1 MDSGFTS
8 RRPRRTGLVLVATIL
23 AIGALATDRVGAAPS
38 GPTGG
43 IAWRTDVLA
52 PRSVTPLRTLVST
65 SSTGRRTWSVKGA
78 CRKVNGTL
86 RVNGAGTCTVSLRVA
101 ARKGKPAASS
111 KRRFRIATITPLV
124 DTVGASP
131 AVWYPTAPPA
141 YLSPEW
147 TVPIGSYVR
156 GTSIYP
162 LGIGLPRAEE
172 AACEMA
178 TRVRRG
184 VVVLSFGRQVA
195 GGASGFGTTIP
206 YDDIALVATA
216 WAAGLAR
223 CGSGPWELALG
234 TSNSGGATDHNGYT
248 GGVAWAQMV
257 VRART
262 LADPRVIVSGAVD
275 LEPSWGPPERA
286 KRWVNGYVATTP
298 VRLWN
303 FGSAD
308 GCPGTWLTTTRCN
321 NGWSIDD
328 VIHVSSGA
336 GPNVVAM
343 PQIHTASG
351 SQARQW
357 ALMMRRSLERGIE
370 FRLLGMSVQ
379 SAACAQA
386 SGCGSTSTPA
396 WVAWANL
403 RTAIDAHPTIAGS
416 PVPAPM
422 DIRWG
427 WTSTFFIPPD
437 GNTTTT
443 STTSP
448 TTSSTVDSSST
459 SSSDAPS
466 STG

>member
-1 MDSGFTS
+1 MPS
-8 RRPRRTGLVLVATIL
+8 RHRRWRIIVAGSLVVTGAWVAGH
-23 AIGALATDRVGAAPS
+23 AQASPKALP
-38 GPTGG
+38 GG

-52 PRSVTPLRTLVST
+52 PRSVTPLRSLAST
-65 SSTGRRTWSVKGA
+65 SSTGRRTWTVKGA
-78 CRKVNGTL
+78 CRKINGTL
-86 RVNGAGTCTVSLRVA
+86 RANGAGTCTVSLRVA
-101 ARKGKPAASS
+101 AKGGKPGASS
-111 KRRFRIATITPLV
+111 KRRFRIATITPLI
-124 DTVGASP
+124 DTIGASP
-131 AVWYPTAPPA
+131 AVWYPSAPPA
-141 YLSPEW
+141 YLAPEW

-156 GTSIYP
+156 GTTVYP
-162 LGIGLPRAEE
+162 LGTGLPQAEE

-184 VVVLSFGRQVA
+184 VVVLSFGRQVE
-195 GGASGFGTTIP
+195 GGASGFGTTIS
-206 YDDIALVATA
+206 YEDVALVATA

-223 CGSGPWELALG
+223 CGTGPWELALG
-234 TSNSGGATDHNGYT
+234 TSNSGGATDYNGYT
-248 GGVAWAQMV
+248 GGSAWATMV
-257 VRART
+257 TRART
-262 LADPRVIVSGAVD
+262 LSDARVIVSGAVD

-343 PQIHTASG
+343 PQIHTGSG

-379 SAACAQA
+379 SAACAQGG
-386 SGCGSTSTPA
+386 GCGSTKTPA
-396 WVAWANL
+396 WVAWMNL
-403 RTAIDAHPTIAGS
+403 RAAIDAHPTIAGS

-427 WTSTFFIPPD
+427 WTSPFFIPPD
-437 GNTTTT
+437 DSTTTT
-443 STTSP
+443 TT
-448 TTSSTVDSSST
+448 TTTTVDPSST
-459 SSSDAPS
+459 SSSDAPP